1 MNTIFLDLCNHAAQ
15 QSEEHDNRLSAMRPT
30 CEMQR
35 NKVGNSCRITWH
47 GHTLDGSNDDES
59 RDNTQ
64 QRVIQGW
71 PPFFLSQSKR
81 RCMRNC
87 RKYMPPC
94 CRQSVH
100 RISIRS
106 WTGGR
111 SAFPCLHIVHS
122 VKYYFA
128 LAGRLRKVLHLRTT
142 ACVDPNSTRVASN
155 RLFLRRWY
163 PPQLSTSMVTQ
174 LRHVDEYYISRP
186 MRPCCATK

>member
-1 MNTIFLDLCNHAAQ
+1 
-15 QSEEHDNRLSAMRPT
+15 
-30 CEMQR
+30 MQR

-47 GHTLDGSNDDES
+47 GHTLDGCNDDEP
-59 RDNTQ
+59 RDNPATYHTGM
-64 QRVIQGW
+64 VTV
-71 PPFFLSQSKR
+71 PFIAIKR

-87 RKYMPPC
+87 RKYMSPC

-111 SAFPCLHIVHS
+111 SAFPCLHIVHW

-128 LAGRLRKVLHLRTT
+128 LAGRLRKVLQLRTT

-155 RLFLRRWY
+155 RLFLRQWY
-163 PPQLSTSMVTQ
+163 PPHLSTSMVTQ
-174 LRHVDEYYISRP
+174 LRRVDEYYISRP